1 MAEPTRTP
9 TKLQFVVVTR
19 DRKVLDVEVD
29 EVMLPATNGY
39 IGVLPG
45 HTPLL
50 TTLRVG
56 EAMYR
61 VGGRAHYFILS
72 WGFAEVLP
80 DRVIVMAEGAIK
92 PEEIDRQQAEQ
103 QKKDAERE
111 LASLASHDPNF
122 ALMQGKLDESI
133 AKLAISGRAS
143 E

>member
-1 MAEPTRTP
+1 MAEPTRNP
-9 TKLQFVVVTR
+9 GKLQFVVVTR
-19 DRKVLDVEVD
+19 DRKVLDVEAD

-61 VGGRAHYFILS
+61 AAGRAYYFVLS

-80 DRVIVMAEGAIK
+80 DRVIVMAEGAITAAEINR
-92 PEEIDRQQAEQ
+92 EEAERQRRE
-103 QKKDAERE
+103 AERE
-111 LASLASHDPNF
+111 LATLASHDPNF
-122 ALMQGKLDESI
+122 MAVQGKLDESN
-133 AKLAISGRAS
+133 AKLAISGRAA